1 MKIVLVRPPYYAV
14 LGSEEKIGNIPLGL
28 CYIAAILE
36 QHGHEVEI
44 LDCESLDLTER
55 KDTGKAEA
63 FLKWNT
69 AYPIVEEIMS
79 NPKHFI
85 WGDIADR
92 IIEMNPDLI
101 GFTSYTQTMTFVN
114 YVSRKIKLKCDIPI
128 MLGGPHPTSLPELSL
143 QESNADF
150 VILGEGENAVLDL
163 ISDLQK
169 NIQKKTYYG
178 KPVDLDKIPLPA
190 RYLLNQQNYYKE
202 AFGYIITS
210 RGCPY
215 NCIFCAS
222 HTLWGKKIRFRSIKN
237 IVNEIVQV
245 QNKYD
250 LNVFRFADDLF
261 PTSYKRVNAFADELK
276 ERNCEI
282 SFRCGSR
289 VDTITPDILDALKE
303 SGCKEISFGVES
315 GSQRILDM
323 IDKGVTLK
331 QVKKAISQTKAVGIK
346 TIVYFMIGH
355 PTETLSD
362 VNDSISL
369 IDELDADRTLL
380 NLVTPLPGTKLIDYV
395 NGDISKDW
403 WKYYFQGKVFHSI
416 SDINYEDLD
425 GHFRKMCEWVALKN
439 TGNKPKKIHL
449 IDSRRD

>member
-28 CYIAAILE
+28 CYIASFLE
-36 QHGHEVEI
+36 QFGHEVEI
-44 LDCESLDLTER
+44 LDCESLNLTER
-55 KDTGKAEA
+55 KNAGKAEA

-69 AYPIVEEIMS
+69 AYPIVAEIMN
-79 NPKHFI
+79 NPKYFI
-85 WGDIADR
+85 WDEIANK
-92 IIEMNPDLI
+92 IIGMNPDLI
-101 GFTSYTQTMTFVN
+101 GFTSYTPTMSFVN

-150 VILGEGENAVLDL
+150 VILGEGENAVLKL

-178 KPVDLDKIPLPA
+178 NPVDLDKLPLPA
-190 RYLLNQQNYYKE
+190 RYLLNPQNYYKE
-202 AFGYIITS
+202 AFGYIMTS

-222 HTLWGKKIRFRSIKN
+222 HTLWGKKIRFRNIKN
-237 IVNEIVQV
+237 IVNEIVQI

-250 LNVFRFADDLF
+250 LNVFRIADDLF
-261 PTSYKRVNAFADELK
+261 PINYKRVKSFADEL
-276 ERNCEI
+276 ERKNCKI
-282 SFRCGSR
+282 NFRCGSR
-289 VDTITPDILDALKE
+289 VDTISWDILLALKDA
-303 SGCKEISFGVES
+303 GCKEISFGIEA
-315 GSQRILDM
+315 GSQRILNL
-323 IDKGVTLK
+323 IDKGITLK
-331 QVKKAISQTKAVGIK
+331 KIRKTIKLTKKMGIK

-362 VNDSISL
+362 INDSISL

-380 NLVTPLPGTKLIDYV
+380 NLVTPLPGTKLVDYV
-395 NGDISKDW
+395 IEDISKDW

-416 SDINYEDLD
+416 SDINHQDLD
-425 GHFRKMCEWVALKN
+425 GYFRVMCEWVALKN
-439 TGNKPKKIHL
+439 IGSKPKKIQL
-449 IDSRRD
+449 

>member
-28 CYIAAILE
+28 CYISAILE

-55 KDTGKAEA
+55 EDSGKAEA

-69 AYPIVEEIMS
+69 AYPIVEKIMS
-79 NPKHFI
+79 DPKHPVWNI
-85 WGDIADR
+85 IADE

-114 YVSRKIKLKCDIPI
+114 YVSRKIKSKCDIPV
-128 MLGGPHPTSLPELSL
+128 MLGGPHPTSLPDLSL

-150 VILGEGENAVLDL
+150 VVLGEGENAVLEL

-169 NIQKKTYYG
+169 NTQKKLYYG
-178 KPVDLDKIPLPA
+178 IAADLNKIPLPA
-190 RYLLNQQNYYKE
+190 RHLLNKENYYKE

-222 HTLWGKKIRFRSIKN
+222 HTLWGKKIRLRSIDS
-237 IVNEIVQV
+237 IVNEIIKV
-245 QNKYD
+245 QNEHD
-250 LNVFRFADDLF
+250 LDVFRFADDLF
-261 PTSYKRVNAFADELK
+261 PINYKRVRSFADEL
-276 ERNCEI
+276 ERRNCKI

-289 VDTITPDILDALKE
+289 VDTISWDILLALKDA
-303 SGCKEISFGVES
+303 GCNEISFGIES
-315 GSQRILDM
+315 GSQRILDL
-323 IDKGVTLK
+323 IDKGTTLK
-331 QVKKAISQTKAVGIK
+331 QIKRAVELTKKAGIRA
-346 TIVYFMIGH
+346 IVYFMIGH

-380 NLVTPLPGTKLIDYV
+380 NLVTTLPGTKLVDYV
-395 NGDISKDW
+395 NEDISKDW
-403 WKYYFQGKVFHSI
+403 WKYYFQGKVIHSI
-416 SDINYEDLD
+416 SDIKYEDLD
-425 GHFRKMCEWVALKN
+425 VYFRKMCEWVALKN
-439 TGNKPKKIHL
+439 TGNNPEKIIL
-449 IDSRRD
+449 WGRKDE